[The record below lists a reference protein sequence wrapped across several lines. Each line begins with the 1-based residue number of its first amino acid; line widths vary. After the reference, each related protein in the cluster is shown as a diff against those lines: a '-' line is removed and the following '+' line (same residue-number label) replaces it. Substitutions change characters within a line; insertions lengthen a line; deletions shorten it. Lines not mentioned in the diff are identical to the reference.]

1 MEDRTIMRD
10 IVLRFRFV
18 ALTAATAVLCG
29 GCDGGGVYDIVWGA
43 LQLAFGIVDVAT

>member
-1 MEDRTIMRD
+1 MRST
-10 IVLRFRFV
+10 LARFQLV
-18 ALTAATAVLCG
+18 ALTAVTAMLCG

>member
-1 MEDRTIMRD
+1 MRNV
-10 IVLRFRFV
+10 VLRFRVV
-18 ALTAATAVLCG
+18 ALTAATAALCG